1 MSRSLP
7 SYLTSL
13 RLQRGLTQPELADL
27 LGIGPSLL
35 SKVES
40 LDRRPTAKVILAAEI
55 VFGVPA
61 RDIFPGAYHAIEHGV
76 VERADSLRG
85 HLNGK
90 SGPAASVKRQ
100 MLQELMQRSSSK
112 QV

>member
-7 SYLTSL
+7 TYLTSL

-40 LDRRPTAKVILAAEI
+40 LDRRPTARVVLAAEI

-61 RDIFPGAYHAIEHGV
+61 RDIFPGAYHVIENGV
-76 VERADSLRG
+76 VERARNLRG
-85 HLNGK
+85 QLKGK
-90 SGPAASVKRQ
+90 FDPASAAKRQ
-100 MLQELMQRSSSK
+100 LVKELTQRVSTK
-112 QV
+112 GV

>member
-27 LGIGPSLL
+27 FGIGPSLL

-55 VFGVPA
+55 VFGVSA
-61 RDIFPGAYHAIEHGV
+61 REIFPAAYHDIENAV
-76 VERADSLRG
+76 VQRAGSMRG
-85 HLNGK
+85 QLKG
-90 SGPAASVKRQ
+90 SSAPAASAKRQ
-100 MLQELMQRSSSK
+100 VLEELMQRSSSNRI
-112 QV
+112 

>member
-35 SKVES
+35 SKVET

-61 RDIFPGAYHAIEHGV
+61 REIFPGAYHVIENGV
-76 VERADSLRG
+76 LQRARNLRG
-85 HLNGK
+85 QLKGK
-90 SGPAASVKRQ
+90 PDLASVARRQ
-100 MLQELMQRSSSK
+100 LVKE
-112 QV
+112 

>member
-35 SKVES
+35 SKVET
-40 LDRRPTAKVILAAEI
+40 LDRRPTARVILAAEI

-61 RDIFPGAYHAIEHGV
+61 RDIFPGAYHVIESAV
-76 VERADSLRG
+76 VQRARNLRG
-85 HLNGK
+85 ELKGK
-90 SGPAASVKRQ
+90 SDPTSVTKRQ
-100 MLQELMQRSSSK
+100 LVKELTQRASTK
-112 QV
+112 GL